1 MYNNECPITVV
12 RYIHTSV
19 CTISRIYFDG
29 MMLYG
34 LEPSNFIVPEG
45 TYLLTISHSP
55 RFSSK
60 LPYKS
65 VHDSKV
71 PLVNGVKGH
80 TGIRLHV
87 GNYPSDTDGCL
98 LLGLRHTEC
107 SVLDSVMAYKKL
119 LNRMSCIERD
129 NPNVFYVIKYRNSYE

>member
-1 MYNNECPITVV
+1 MYNNDCPIIVE
-12 RYIHTSV
+12 RFSHTSV
-19 CTISRIYFDG
+19 CTLSRIYFG
-29 MMLYG
+29 NMIYYG

-45 TYLLTISHSP
+45 NYLLTITYSP

-60 LPYKS
+60 SPYNT

-80 TGIRLHV
+80 TGIRIHV

-98 LLGLRHTEC
+98 LIGLRQTDC
-107 SVLDSVMAYKKL
+107 SVLDSSKAYKTF
-119 LNRMSCIERD
+119 LNRMSFIERD
-129 NPNVFYVIKYRNSYE
+129 NPNVFYVIKYLNRYE

>member
-1 MYNNECPITVV
+1 MYNNECTITVE
-12 RYIHTSV
+12 RFIHTSV

-29 MMLYG
+29 MMIFG

-45 TYLLTISHSP
+45 TYLLTLSHSP

-60 LPYKS
+60 SPYKA
-65 VHDSKV
+65 VHNSKV

-98 LLGLRHTEC
+98 LLGLRHTDS
-107 SVLDSVMAYKKL
+107 SVLDSVLAYKKF
-119 LNRMSCIERD
+119 LNRMSSIELA
-129 NPNVFYVIKYRNSYE
+129 NPNVFYVIKYLNQYE